1 MEKITIKKLDNTTS
15 EINLVTAFSLEDNNI
30 IIYLTNENPD
40 IVNVAVKTAV
50 GLDLISDELFQKL
63 TEALQTRN
71 AELNNSVQTLQ
82 QYNALQALIN
92 PITAKL
98 DYLECIIPPRPVP
111 AYQAYPYGY
120 NNGYGC
126 NNGCG
131 CPAST
136 TVTPA

>member
-1 MEKITIKKLDNTTS
+1 MIT
-15 EINLVTAFSLEDNNI
+15 
-30 IIYLTNENPD
+30 
-40 IVNVAVKTAV
+40 
-50 GLDLISDELFQKL
+50 
-63 TEALQTRN
+63 R
-71 AELNNSVQTLQ
+71 
-82 QYNALQALIN
+82 LIN

-120 NNGYGC
+120 NNGCGC

-131 CPAST
+131 FNNGCGCSAST

>member
-1 MEKITIKKLDNTTS
+1 MNQGFANVGSKIDAQTIA
-15 EINLVTAFSLEDNNI
+15 INQ
-30 IIYLTNENPD
+30 
-40 IVNVAVKTAV
+40 
-50 GLDLISDELFQKL
+50 GFQSIKDMMCDYKI
-63 TEALQTRN
+63 EALQTRN

-120 NNGYGC
+120 NNGC

-131 CPAST
+131 CSAST

>member
-1 MEKITIKKLDNTTS
+1 MNQGFANVGSKIDAQTIA
-15 EINLVTAFSLEDNNI
+15 INQ
-30 IIYLTNENPD
+30 
-40 IVNVAVKTAV
+40 
-50 GLDLISDELFQKL
+50 GFQSIKDMMCDYKI
-63 TEALQTRN
+63 EALQTRN

-98 DYLECIIPPRPVP
+98 DYLECIIPPRPIP